1 MKEAQHLDSL
11 ISEYKSLLYESQP
24 KNAQDNYNEAA
35 VIDQLVKSADWS
47 DRGASEILMLA
58 DQYGAFIL
66 RNALAL
72 AVALGKEDGALGL

>member
-24 KNAQDNYNEAA
+24 KNVQDSYNEAA

-47 DRGASEILMLA
+47 DRGANEILMLA